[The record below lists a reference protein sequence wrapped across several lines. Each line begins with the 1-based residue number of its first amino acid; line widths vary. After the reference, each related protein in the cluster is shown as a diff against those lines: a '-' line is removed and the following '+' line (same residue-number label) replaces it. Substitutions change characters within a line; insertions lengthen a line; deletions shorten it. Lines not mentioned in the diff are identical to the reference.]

1 MMVCSFVSL
10 LLFFYILFFFSSLFF
25 NISST
30 ENIAMLMYTWWW
42 WHKVCRQGI
51 DIKVGLTWKYG
62 GGDGGCGW
70 SVAFFCCFFF
80 SFLCSGRRRGEG
92 RRERGDATHKRK
104 KGEKPAEI
112 LRPSMKMKKIRE
124 WNEANK
130 HNIISVLLPLL
141 YSLSWLSLC
150 QQSRIKRKKGK
161 KEDDDDNNIKGV
173 AAMAMLLVCWWKD
186 I

>member
-1 MMVCSFVSL
+1 MVCWYNGMMVCSFVSL
-10 LLFFYILFFFSSLFF
+10 LSYFLYFFSLLFF

-70 SVAFFCCFFF
+70 SVAFFLLFFF
-80 SFLCSGRRRGEG
+80 SFLCSGRRGGEG
-92 RRERGDATHKRK
+92 RRERERRRDTQEEK
-104 KGEKPAEI
+104 EKPAEI

-124 WNEANK
+124 WNEANE

-141 YSLSWLSLC
+141 YSLSLSAN
-150 QQSRIKRKKGK
+150 RA
-161 KEDDDDNNIKGV
+161 E
-173 AAMAMLLVCWWKD
+173 
-186 I
+186 